1 MLEVILLGTLAALAA
16 NVPFVSGR
24 LFGVLH
30 LANKHFG
37 WQLLEWVVY
46 YLAVGGLAWGLESRL
61 ATPHSQNWQF
71 YVTTLAMFAVL
82 SWPGFVWRFFWRK
95 PGL

>member
-16 NVPFVSGR
+16 NVPFVSAR
-24 LFGVLH
+24 LFCLLP
-30 LANKHFG
+30 LASKHFG
-37 WQLLEWVVY
+37 WRLLEWSVY
-46 YLAVGGLAWGLESRL
+46 YAAIGALAWLLESRL

-71 YVTTLAMFAVL
+71 FVTTLAMFAVL
-82 SWPGFVWRFFWRK
+82 SWPGFVWRYFWRK